1 MPDLTVP
8 YAIPYVCQFA
18 SRDLVHAFLNEG
30 RDVSTDPH
38 WREYGADSPE
48 EYAHWALRACGVV
61 CVKMAVDGLT
71 GQPSGTVMEWVRAGL
86 ALDGYLV
93 ERRPDRPDKRVEK
106 GWKHAALAQ
115 LANEAGC
122 QARLAADL
130 SMDDLA
136 AEIMAGHVLI
146 ASVSSELGEE
156 VPITRRSGHL
166 VVVYGVGLDD
176 RIGMHI
182 GDRKPANRKI
192 CAICVI
198 CGLNPWRP
206 SPIRSHSLNRR
217 KYRFCQ
223 SSRMSSKVIPAVS
236 VSQSSTLFATGK

>member
-176 RIGMHI
+176 GGQVSEVILHNPSGRRPELQAAARIQGGQFRDGFSGRGIVI
-182 GDRKPANRKI
+182 GLKP
-192 CAICVI
+192 
-198 CGLNPWRP
+198 
-206 SPIRSHSLNRR
+206 
-217 KYRFCQ
+217 
-223 SSRMSSKVIPAVS
+223 
-236 VSQSSTLFATGK
+236 